1 MNISER
7 ARGAFRRTPARVR
20 VLAFAGVA
28 LLGLTAC
35 SSSEP
40 AGDVASGAADTAD
53 SIKVVATDESFDPG
67 TLNLEAGEEVT
78 VEVTNDDDMAHDF
91 AIESLE
97 LNTGTIEAGEV
108 ANATFT
114 VPDGGVE
121 YVCTFH
127 PDMKG
132 RIDVK

>member
-7 ARGAFRRTPARVR
+7 ARAAFSRTPIGVR
-20 VLAFAGVA
+20 VLAVAGVA

-35 SSSEP
+35 NSSEP
-40 AGDVASGAADTAD
+40 TGNVAPGAAAAAD
-53 SIKVVATDESFDPG
+53 SVKVVAMDQSFDPG

-91 AIESLE
+91 AIESLG

-108 ANATFT
+108 ANATFA
-114 VPDGGVE
+114 VPDEGVE

-127 PDMKG
+127 PDMTG
-132 RIDVK
+132 RIEVK

>member
-1 MNISER
+1 MRIIDAAHR
-7 ARGAFRRTPARVR
+7 AFRRTPTGVR
-20 VLAFAGVA
+20 VLAVAGVA

-40 AGDVASGAADTAD
+40 TGNVASGAADTAD

-67 TLNLEAGEEVT
+67 TLNLEAGEEVI